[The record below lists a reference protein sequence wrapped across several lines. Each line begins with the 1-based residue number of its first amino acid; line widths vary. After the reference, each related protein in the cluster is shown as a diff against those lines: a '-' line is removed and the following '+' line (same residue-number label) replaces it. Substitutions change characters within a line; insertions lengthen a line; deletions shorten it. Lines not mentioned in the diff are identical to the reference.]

1 MKTKTQKINKYMFA
15 LLIEKGMDKFSVVEL
30 RDGFLKIMLEKH
42 SLDEARK
49 YVYRQI
55 LAYIRK
61 GWLKCE
67 GQGRQKI
74 YIKSDLFNSLGF
86 NVANAT
92 KKASLAPKD
101 LTSIDSYTLLTK
113 EKSNSE
119 GELAIILGE
128 VEEYQTLMSRFPT
141 LNNSLKILFE
151 EAKDRSAKHLGKINA
166 LSKVIE
172 LSRSEHTLC

>member
-1 MKTKTQKINKYMFA
+1 MKNYKSTKTKRSIASCVLWLLIATHSMTGVIVSATDAFA
-15 LLIEKGMDKFSVVEL
+15 LWNEDLMPQDNPFISDKL
-30 RDGFLKIMLEKH
+30 
-42 SLDEARK
+42 
-49 YVYRQI
+49 
-55 LAYIRK
+55 
-61 GWLKCE
+61 
-67 GQGRQKI
+67 
-74 YIKSDLFNSLGF
+74 

-101 LTSIDSYTLLTK
+101 LTSIDSYTLLAK